1 MFGGLHSLPNS
12 LYCQDCQ
19 PHLQHEFTSSCLLWT
34 RAQNPTG
41 YPPDIWRITG
51 FGLEVVIGIIWY
63 LLLLC
68 EPKWRTSG
76 GYLVGFWRL
85 YLIRTYIFVEQKSE
99 YSLSDISL
107 VSEVSSLT
115 PCTYYNC
122 FAEVTILYIH
132 EIVTQIDG
140 Q

>member
-1 MFGGLHSLPNS
+1 M
-12 LYCQDCQ
+12 D
-19 PHLQHEFTSSCLLWT
+19 
-34 RAQNPTG
+34 TG
-41 YPPDIWRITG
+41 PKSDRI
-51 FGLEVVIGIIWY
+51 
-63 LLLLC
+63 
-68 EPKWRTSG
+68 SA
-76 GYLVGFWRL
+76 GYLADNRFWVRSCPWNHL
-85 YLIRTYIFVEQKSE
+85 VFIIALRTKMADIRRIFGWVLEALSYTHIFVEQKSE
-99 YSLSDISL
+99 YSLSDMSDISL